1 MEMVE
6 NYNQYECIGMIEVGN
21 SYIIN
26 RPPYHHITKNFF
38 MPTSSLPSLF
48 LFSKIGWLSTCET
61 NTKYISK
68 GKHGIFLSYS
78 LNGQLRNLMKT
89 SFQIGKIIGI
99 PIKLHIT
106 FLLILPVFAWNF
118 SANPSPFGFSDQGLP
133 LRYVLSLA
141 AAVALFACVILHE
154 LGHSYI
160 AKKHGTK
167 IQSITLFLFGGVSA
181 LEEIPRDPKTELK
194 MALAGPGVSF
204 LIALI
209 SMIIYIIF
217 KPSGDSFT
225 SINDPFLRLFWM
237 ISIINIMLGIF
248 NLLPAFPMDGG
259 RVLRAWLAQR
269 TTYIRATRE
278 AAGIGKML
286 AIFMGIFGLFYSFWF
301 VLIAF
306 FIYIGA
312 SEEEKSTE
320 INVVLE
326 GVKISDI
333 MSKDVQTVP
342 SGMSI
347 EELVEYIYRL
357 KHMGY
362 PVVDDGQLKGI
373 VTFTDVQKVHKEERK
388 AVKVSQVMS
397 KNIIGL
403 QEDDDA
409 VNALKLMTMNNIG
422 RIIVRKGET
431 VTGIVSRTDII
442 RAIQLLEKK

>member
-1 MEMVE
+1 
-6 NYNQYECIGMIEVGN
+6 
-21 SYIIN
+21 
-26 RPPYHHITKNFF
+26 
-38 MPTSSLPSLF
+38 
-48 LFSKIGWLSTCET
+48 
-61 NTKYISK
+61 
-68 GKHGIFLSYS
+68 
-78 LNGQLRNLMKT
+78 MKT
-89 SFQIGKIIGI
+89 SFQIGRIIGI

-118 SANPSPFGFSDQGLP
+118 AASPSPFGFSDLDQP

-141 AAVALFACVILHE
+141 MAVSLFACVILHE

-160 AKKHGTK
+160 AKKHGTN

-204 LIALI
+204 LISLI
-209 SMIIYIIF
+209 FMIIYLIF
-217 KPSGDSFT
+217 KSPTDSFM
-225 SINDPFLRLFWM
+225 SINDPYLRLFWM

-278 AAGIGKML
+278 AAGIGKMF

-301 VLIAF
+301 LLIAF

-320 INVVLE
+320 INVMLE
-326 GVKISDI
+326 GVKIRDI
-333 MSKDVQTVP
+333 MSKEVKTVN
-342 SGMSI
+342 SGMSV
-347 EELVEYIYRL
+347 EELVEYIYRF

-373 VTFTDVQKVHKEERK
+373 VTFTDVQKVPREERK
-388 AVKVSQVMS
+388 TVKVSQVMS

-403 QEDDDA
+403 KEDDGA
-409 VNALKLMTMNNIG
+409 VNALKLMTVKNIG
-422 RIIVRKGET
+422 RIIVKKGET
-431 VTGIVSRTDII
+431 ISGIVSRTDII
-442 RAIQLLEKK
+442 RAIQLLE